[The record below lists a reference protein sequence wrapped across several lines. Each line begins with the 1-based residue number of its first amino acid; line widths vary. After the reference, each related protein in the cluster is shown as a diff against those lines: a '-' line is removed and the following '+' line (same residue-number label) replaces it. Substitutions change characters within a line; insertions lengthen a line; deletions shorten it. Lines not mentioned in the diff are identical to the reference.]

1 MGQPKE
7 FEMPGKGKIL
17 MGKGPVKRPTPV
29 KPKPD
34 GAKKRALPMPK
45 PKPGEP
51 APKGEK
57 QQRSIFDT
65 PKRNPRNPI
74 GGAGSI
80 KRKPVMPPKKGGR

>member
-7 FEMPGKGKIL
+7 FAMPGKGKIL

-34 GAKKRALPMPK
+34 GEKKRALPMPK
-45 PKPGEP
+45 PKEGKER
-51 APKGEK
+51 
-57 QQRSIFDT
+57 RSIFDT
-65 PKRNPRNPI
+65 QKAI
-74 GGAGSI
+74 SKGGST